1 MNSSSSAATEAEQR
15 WLYSAEE
22 LRAAPSISKD
32 GMDPDAFELEKRRG
46 TELITKVGARL
57 YKRLEVVSIALILL
71 QRFYARRPLSEQG
84 VLTTA
89 AACLLLA
96 TKIDEVCRPP
106 LLPFADLVTE
116 VLRWREPARH
126 PPDAPVDRGSDA
138 FLAEEE
144 RIIVGERALLHAC
157 EYDLEVPLPWPFL
170 QPACRTL
177 GLPEAVEKSAIK
189 FANEMLRSPLPLQ
202 YSAAALGHAAVWT
215 ALGSAG
221 IASDR
226 LPGLFDVLSTPVGVM
241 EAIKA
246 RVKESFMLST
256 RAGGGAAAAG
266 STAASGSASAG
277 LRSGAGVPDEA
288 WTSSGG
294 SGGTSSSAGAGGQ
307 TAGHS
312 GHAGLAMDAGSGV

>member
-1 MNSSSSAATEAEQR
+1 
-15 WLYSAEE
+15 
-22 LRAAPSISKD
+22 
-32 GMDPDAFELEKRRG
+32 MDPDAFELEKRRG
-46 TELITKVGARL
+46 TELITKIGARL
-57 YKRLEVVSIALILL
+57 YKRLEVISVALILL

-106 LLPFADLVTE
+106 LLPFADLVIE

-126 PPDAPVDRGSDA
+126 PPDTPVDRGSDA

-177 GLPEAVEKSAIK
+177 ALPEAVEKSAIK

-266 STAASGSASAG
+266 SSAPGGAASGSAGAG
-277 LRSGAGVPDEA
+277 LHIGAGVPA
-288 WTSSGG
+288 AACAGSGG
-294 SGGTSSSAGAGGQ
+294 SGGASSSAAGAGIH